1 MNEIDAAVIE
11 CAVAKLGSDGD
22 AVPQGVREA
31 AVAVLLR
38 GESLALA
45 EVLLMRRA
53 QREGDRWSGQI
64 GLPGGHVE
72 EGDEDLIATAR
83 RESLEEVGVDP
94 GAADGRVFGPL
105 APTQARSRGTRLP
118 LYITPIVFHRSDPEE
133 PVLGP
138 EADEAFWLP
147 LELARGGTI
156 DRPYRYESRGD
167 DERGGAAGI
176 IHNLPSWQF
185 EGRTIWGM
193 THGILAGLF
202 RALSE

>member
-1 MNEIDAAVIE
+1 MNELDAAVIE
-11 CAVAKLGSDGD
+11 RAVTRLSDAGD
-22 AVPQGVREA
+22 TVPAGVREA

-53 QREGDRWSGQI
+53 HREGDRWSGQI
-64 GLPGGHVE
+64 GLPGGHME
-72 EGDEDLIATAR
+72 EGDKDLVATAR
-83 RESLEEVGVDP
+83 RESVEEVGVDP
-94 GAADGRVFGPL
+94 GAGDGRVFGAL

-118 LYITPIVFHRSDPEE
+118 LYITPIVFHRTDPEE

-147 LELARGGTI
+147 LGLARGGTI
-156 DRPYRYESRGD
+156 DRPYRYQSRGED
-167 DERGGAAGI
+167 RREGASGV
-176 IHNLPSWQF
+176 IHNLPSWEF

-193 THGILAGLF
+193 THGILSGLF
-202 RALSE
+202 HALTE